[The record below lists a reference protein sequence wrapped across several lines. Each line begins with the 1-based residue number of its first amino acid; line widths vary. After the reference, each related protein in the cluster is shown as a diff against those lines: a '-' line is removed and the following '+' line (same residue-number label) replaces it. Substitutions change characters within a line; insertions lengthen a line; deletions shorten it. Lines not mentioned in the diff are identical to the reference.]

1 MSSDN
6 DMATPISS
14 PRCEYIFRNKYGQ
27 KGEGAQCSEHAYADG
42 KCLLHVGL
50 PAGSEFKDLVVK
62 KAERTV
68 EKAPSA
74 EPKGQGSLPSKSLK
88 CYSRRR
94 ADTTQKSLRLLCW
107 KHTKVV
113 LPGGRAVVYCRNSHS
128 VQRLDIT
135 VTVI

>member
-88 CYSRRR
+88 CYSTSMIWRGGSP
-94 ADTTQKSLRLLCW
+94 ALSALHSAPFLQSF
-107 KHTKVV
+107 
-113 LPGGRAVVYCRNSHS
+113 LPFS
-128 VQRLDIT
+128 QRGL
-135 VTVI
+135 

>member
-68 EKAPSA
+68 EKADKEDFNLEGA
-74 EPKGQGSLPSKSLK
+74 ILPALNFSEQSVLNLNLNDATAVS
-88 CYSRRR
+88 YTHLR
-94 ADTTQKSLRLLCW
+94 AHETDS
-107 KHTKVV
+107 
-113 LPGGRAVVYCRNSHS
+113 Y
-128 VQRLDIT
+128 
-135 VTVI
+135 